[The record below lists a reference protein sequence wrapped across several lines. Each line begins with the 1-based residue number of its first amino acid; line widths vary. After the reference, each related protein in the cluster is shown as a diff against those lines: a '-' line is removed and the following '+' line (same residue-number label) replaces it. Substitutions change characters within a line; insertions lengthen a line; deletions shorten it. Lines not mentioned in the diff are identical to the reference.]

1 MNKYQGDVIRIEKLD
16 PARVYTA
23 LYWDNAAKAYYIK
36 RFSFTESNNT
46 PLLFISDARGS
57 KLVDISAD
65 ARPQVVL
72 TFGKKFEHKEPEV
85 IDAEQFIAK
94 KGITAKG
101 KKCSPMDLK
110 SVEFTDP
117 LPVEETEAPVNEE
130 PMDVVIDEDFT
141 DLPSVDEYPEMP
153 APDENEGPVDLTD
166 WEPTLF

>member
-1 MNKYQGDVIRIEKLD
+1 M
-16 PARVYTA
+16 
-23 LYWDNAAKAYYIK
+23 
-36 RFSFTESNNT
+36 
-46 PLLFISDARGS
+46 LFISDARGS

-65 ARPQVVL
+65 ARPQVML

-101 KKCSPMDLK
+101 KKCSSMDLK

-117 LPVEETEAPVNEE
+117 LPVEEPEVPVNDE
-130 PMDVVIDEDFT
+130 PVDVVIDEDFPEVSL
-141 DLPSVDEYPEMP
+141 DDEIPDMP
-153 APDENEGPVDLTD
+153 APDENEGPVDLSD